1 MKPKIL
7 ALALALGAFSAN
19 AGTFNVEDFV
29 LDSTQDLVDVCGA
42 PASDPLYQEAKI
54 FCIGYIAAAIDYH
67 DEIAKAPDLGPV
79 ACAETEVTRNDVIGV
94 FLEWSAKNPQHMK
107 APPVESLLRAA
118 AEKWP
123 CK

>member
-7 ALALALGAFSAN
+7 ALTLALGAFTAN
-19 AGTFNVEDFV
+19 AGTFNVDDFV

-42 PASDPLYQEAKI
+42 PASDPMHDEATI
-54 FCIGYIAAAIDYH
+54 FCIGYLAAATDYH
-67 DEIAKAPDLGPV
+67 DAMARAPDLGPIV
-79 ACAETEVTRNDVIGV
+79 CAKADVTRIDVIDV
-94 FLEWSAKNPQHMK
+94 FLEWAAKNPQHRD
-107 APPVESLLRAA
+107 APPIESLLQAA

>member
-7 ALALALGAFSAN
+7 ALALTLGAFSAN
-19 AGTFNVEDFV
+19 AGTFTVDDFV

-42 PASDPLYQEAKI
+42 PASDPLYDEAKI
-54 FCIGYIAAAIDYH
+54 FCIGYIAAAIAYH

-79 ACAETEVTRNDVIGV
+79 ACAKPVVTRNDVIGV
-94 FLEWSAKNPQHMK
+94 FLEWSAKSPQYMN
-107 APPVESLLRAA
+107 APPIESLLRAA